1 MTAVFSAEC
10 ARSGRAVAVA
20 LFLLL
25 LHMFGSQ
32 AYAQGE
38 PRWALVIGNNAYRHV
53 GSLRTAVNDAAA
65 MAAPLR
71 QLRFEVLER
80 PDLDRAGMYRAVRE
94 LAEHA
99 AGGIAVVYYAGHGVQ
114 IRGRSFLLPVDI
126 DVGGENDVVYNAVPL
141 DDVLNLLAGARAKLT
156 VAFVDACRDN
166 PLPPTA
172 RGIERG
178 LAQPKEVP
186 YGQMVVYAAGAGE
199 QALDRLG
206 PEDTNPNGLFVRELL
221 PELQKPGVALH
232 DAVDAAAARVAQEAA
247 AVHHDQHP
255 AIYKAYYGQFYLV
268 PGRAPLAEPSE
279 EAGAYNGEDR
289 TAFAVIR
296 DSTRARDFELFLA
309 QYPKSPLAPFLQSR
323 LEELK
328 GKQVVTLPP
337 PKSPEP
343 TPAT

>member
-1 MTAVFSAEC
+1 MGACVGLTDGRAEKHC
-10 ARSGRAVAVA
+10 ATDTGCEEMMAISFTKRAPSGRAVAVA

-25 LHMFGSQ
+25 LHMFGSR

-38 PRWALVIGNNAYRHV
+38 PRWALVIGNNAYRNV
-53 GSLRTAVNDAAA
+53 PKLRAAVNDAAS
-65 MAAPLR
+65 MAATLR

-80 PDLDRAGMYRAVRE
+80 PNLDRAGMYRAVSE

-126 DVGGENDVVYNAVPL
+126 DAETENDVVYNAVPL
-141 DDVLNLLAGARAKLT
+141 DDLLNLLAGARAKLT

-206 PEDTNPNGLFVRELL
+206 PDDKNPNGLFVRELL
-221 PELQKPGVALH
+221 PELQKSGVALH

-247 AVHHDQHP
+247 AAHHDQHP
-255 AIYKAYYGQFYLV
+255 AVYKAYYGQFYLV
-268 PGRAPLAEPSE
+268 PGRAALSEPRE
-279 EAGAYNGEDR
+279 QEAGAYNGEDR
-289 TAFAVIR
+289 TAFGVIR
-296 DSTRARDFELFLA
+296 DSTRARDFELFL
-309 QYPKSPLAPFLQSR
+309 
-323 LEELK
+323 E
-328 GKQVVTLPP
+328 
-337 PKSPEP
+337 
-343 TPAT
+343 